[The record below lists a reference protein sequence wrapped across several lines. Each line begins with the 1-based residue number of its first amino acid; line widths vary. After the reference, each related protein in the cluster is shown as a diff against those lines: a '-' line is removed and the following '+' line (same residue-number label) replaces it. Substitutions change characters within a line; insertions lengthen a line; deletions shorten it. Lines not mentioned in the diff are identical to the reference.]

1 MYQFDFYI
9 YIMINTYFVHATDT
23 NGGHPFYKE
32 SRSGKT
38 NTVHVLLN
46 EYIGIIKIH
55 TNGPGVPSDKGG
67 IKILW
72 LI

>member
-9 YIMINTYFVHATDT
+9 SIPINSYFVHATDT
-23 NGGHPFYKE
+23 NGWHPLYNK
-32 SRSGKT
+32 SWSGKT

-46 EYIGIIKIH
+46 EYIGIIKIQ

-67 IKILW
+67 IKI
-72 LI
+72 